1 MIIDIMPGCNHDLFL
16 SSFRTKTSSG
26 GAIHIVAPDFSPV
39 NNDNINLEFRR
50 NETYKD

>member
-1 MIIDIMPGCNHDLFL
+1 MILQIRQQIQ
-16 SSFRTKTSSG
+16 K
-26 GAIHIVAPDFSPV
+26 AKVKAPDFSPV